1 MRKNEKEL
9 KKLLYLVSKSTI
21 NGSARIPGSKS
32 GTARGIVLASMAE
45 GVSKLRNPMPGI
57 DSYSI
62 IDACRALGAEIDCAN
77 ESEWTIKGFGMK
89 MKTPSQVLD
98 LGNSGTGYYYF
109 IALAALLDGMAIV
122 SGDYQI
128 CYRPAGPL
136 LDAINQLGGN
146 VVSTRNNGLAPIV
159 ANGKMKG
166 GRTSLPGV
174 NSQWLSPLLITCP
187 SLEQD
192 TYVTVKDLMELPYVN
207 LTFDW
212 AKRAGI
218 RLEHKN
224 FEEFHIP
231 GNQKYTSFE
240 ADVPSDWCGA
250 TYPMVAAAITD
261 SRLVLEGMNT
271 NDRQGERCFVDIL
284 STMGAKVEVIDEG
297 RGGVII
303 EGGRELRGM
312 EIDCKDMPDAVP
324 ALAVLGCKAKG
335 KTVLFNV
342 GASRL
347 KETDRTK
354 SIKEELAK
362 MGARLEETGDTLTIY
377 ESRLTGTFVNSR
389 HDHRIVMSTAVAG
402 MMAEGTTVI
411 PEAQY
416 VGVSFPRFYEVM
428 KSMGANIQ
436 RLVES

>member
-1 MRKNEKEL
+1 MI
-9 KKLLYLVSKSTI
+9 YLISKSTI
-21 NGSARIPGSKS
+21 HGSARIPGSKS
-32 GTARGIVLASMAE
+32 GTARGIVIGSMAE
-45 GVSKLRNPMPGI
+45 GVTKLRNPMPGI

-62 IDACRALGAEIDCAN
+62 INACRALGAEIECSN
-77 ESEWTIKGFGMK
+77 ESEWTIKGVGMK

-109 IALAALLDGMAIV
+109 IALASLIEGVSVV

-136 LDAINQLGGN
+136 VAAINELGGN
-146 VVSTRNNGLAPIV
+146 VISTRNNGLAPLV
-159 ANGKMKG
+159 VNGRMKG
-166 GRTSLPGV
+166 GKTSLPGI

-192 TYVTVKDLMELPYVN
+192 TYVTTKDLVEIPYVN

-212 AKRAGI
+212 LKRAGVYV
-218 RLEHKN
+218 EHKN
-224 FEEFHIP
+224 YEEFSIP
-231 GNQKYTSFE
+231 GNQTYNSFE

-261 SRLVLEGMNT
+261 SRLVLEGMDI
-271 NDRQGERCFVDIL
+271 NDRQGERCFVEIL
-284 STMGAKVEVIDEG
+284 STMGAKVEVIDNG
-297 RGGVII
+297 KGGVIV
-303 EGGRELRGM
+303 EGGRDLHGI
-312 EIDCKDMPDAVP
+312 EIDCKNIPDAVP

-335 KTVLFNV
+335 KTVLTNV

-354 SIKEELAK
+354 SIKEELTR
-362 MGARLEETGDTLTIY
+362 MGARLEETEDTLTIY
-377 ESRLTGTFVNSR
+377 ESKLIGTFVNSR
-389 HDHRIVMSTAVAG
+389 HDHRIIMSTAVAG

-411 PEAQY
+411 PDVQY
-416 VGVSFPRFYEVM
+416 VGVSFPRFYEIM
-428 KSMGANIQ
+428 KSMGANIK
-436 RLVES
+436 RLSES